1 MKKIPPN
8 TYFSIARAADLLEI
22 EIDDLLH
29 MGSTGAIHLGVILDD
44 LPSVLVQ
51 HVDKHG
57 NVIYHESYAPECL
70 VNSEFYYFD
79 PHLYEGQQKE
89 IRGGLQSAG
98 LASGLWHINR
108 GTVGQI
114 LQYGSG
120 AIGLCLTTSFDNVDI
135 DDFNYVEMLLLASAQ
150 EFDLPEDLFP
160 DQEAAKNEIMRQSEL
175 LLKADD
181 LYISRAW
188 LLHIRECM
196 ENCTVITPKLG
207 TSQTALRKI
216 AITAQEHGNAKRFS
230 QNRENCL
237 MALIY
242 TKRIYP
248 EECKNVSGIETND
261 AWAAA
266 TLDHWHSVGA
276 GYSQPSADFLKKI
289 ISDMDRIPSD
299 RTTAGKP
306 KVVDTK
312 K

>member
-1 MKKIPPN
+1 MKMIPPN
-8 TYFSIARAADLLEI
+8 TYFPLSRAAALLEI
-22 EIDDLLH
+22 EVEDLLH
-29 MGSTGAIHLGVILDD
+29 MGFTGAIHLGVILDG
-44 LPSVLVQ
+44 LPSVHVQ

-57 NVIYHESYAPECL
+57 DVIYNESFDPECL
-70 VNSEFYYFD
+70 ENSEFYYFD

-89 IRGGLQSAG
+89 IRGGLQSTG

-120 AIGLCLTTSFDNVDI
+120 AMGLFLTPSYDNVDF
-135 DDFNYVEMLLLASAQ
+135 DNFNYIDVLMLSSAH
-150 EFDLPEDLFP
+150 EFDLPEDIFP
-160 DQEAAKNEIMRQSEL
+160 DQEAAKKDIMRQSEQIL
-175 LLKADD
+175 TAND

-196 ENCTVITPKLG
+196 ENCTAITPRLK
-207 TSQTALRKI
+207 TPQTAISKI
-216 AITAQEHGNAKRFS
+216 EITAQEHGNAKRFS

-242 TKRIYP
+242 TKRTYP
-248 EECKNVSGIETND
+248 EECKNGSGIETND

-276 GYSQPSADFLKKI
+276 GYSQPSADFLTKI
-289 ISDMDRIPSD
+289 ISDMGRIPSE